1 MLAREQALEQ
11 ITNND
16 RTVLILRI
24 ILWLVLVGI
33 DLTPV
38 IIKITTSTGVYEER
52 IRSQIFIANQK
63 TRELAR
69 RQVAQIRME
78 TEIDLE
84 NQRLNREIAQ
94 AELDKKA
101 GDLASIR
108 VYSPAR
114 PT

>member
-11 ITNND
+11 ITHND
-16 RTVLILRI
+16 STVLILRI

-38 IIKITTSTGVYEER
+38 IIKITTSTGVYEEQ
-52 IRSQIFIANQK
+52 IRSQIFIAKQN

-69 RQVAQIRME
+69 RQVARIRME

-84 NQRLNREIAQ
+84 HQRLDRDIAQ
-94 AELDKKA
+94 VELVKRTT
-101 GDLASIR
+101 DLASIR
-108 VYSPAR
+108 SEGPKGH
-114 PT
+114 